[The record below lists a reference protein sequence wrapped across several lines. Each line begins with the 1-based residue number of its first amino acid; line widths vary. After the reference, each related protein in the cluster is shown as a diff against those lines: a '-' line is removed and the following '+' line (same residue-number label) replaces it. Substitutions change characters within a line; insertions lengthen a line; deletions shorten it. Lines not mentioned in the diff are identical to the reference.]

1 VHKLNNDWLKIKL
14 VKITSTTR
22 KQMSGRKLVKL
33 TSKQKLARLTS
44 KQKLAR
50 LDENNLFIHS
60 MRPSILLFVHRVGQD
75 FFHAECAPAFSFDS
89 EFY

>member
-1 VHKLNNDWLKIKL
+1 VHKINNDWLKIKL
-14 VKITSTTR
+14 VKITSMT
-22 KQMSGRKLVKL
+22 RKLVKL